1 MRRAQYSLS
10 HTGDCPINSAPR
22 PPPRPA
28 AAAPPPAPAATPPE
42 HLMCPISIDLLVD
55 PVFAADGHTYSRA
68 EIQAWLDTGK
78 RTSPKTNEPLAHTTL
93 TPNHLV
99 RSMVQEY
106 LDKAK
111 KG

>member
-1 MRRAQYSLS
+1 MSL
-10 HTGDCPINSAPR
+10 HTDWVV
-22 PPPRPA
+22 
-28 AAAPPPAPAATPPE
+28 PE
-42 HLMCPISIDLLVD
+42 PFVD
-55 PVFAADGHTYSRA
+55 PITQDVFTDPVVTADGHTYSRA
-68 EIQAWLDTGK
+68 EIQAWLATGK

>member
-1 MRRAQYSLS
+1 MTVSKSPVELS
-10 HTGDCPINSAPR
+10 GETGR

-42 HLMCPISIDLLVD
+42 NLMCPISIDLLVD

-68 EIQAWLDTGK
+68 EIQAWLNTGK
-78 RTSPKTNEPLAHTTL
+78 RTSPKTNEPLAHTIL